1 LLSATRGGF
10 SVTPQTVPAAD
21 AARKLREAIAL
32 HQQGRIAE
40 AERSYADMLTQF
52 PNHPDALQYLGVIQS
67 QKGDHAKALELL
79 NRSLASNPRSAA
91 AHYNRAN
98 ILRDVNRLEDALR
111 GYDDALALHPTH
123 VSALINRAAV
133 LRRLERHADALTSYD
148 RAIAIVP
155 NEVNAHHGRG
165 IALGELSRHTDAI
178 AALDRALALA
188 PGKAELLIS
197 RGHAL
202 RSAGRYSDAAR
213 DFLRAVESDRKS
225 ANAYAGLAS
234 ALMELR
240 HFTHAVE
247 SYDRAMTLDP
257 NWIELNYGR
266 SSALIEL
273 RRYEEAIAGFCKLLA
288 VRPDYPYAAG
298 MLMHARNISCDWS
311 DPGAAGDLIARV
323 RAGKR
328 AASPFA
334 MLEISD
340 SPPDMQQCAR
350 IVIRD
355 RFEPGHSPLW
365 NGEMYHHK
373 HINLAYVSADLRAHP
388 VGNLIAP
395 VIEMHDRS
403 QFEVTGI
410 AYTDDDGSDTRQRLR
425 RSFDRFVE
433 AGDKSDFD
441 IARTMRELE
450 IDIAVDLS
458 GLTANCRPRIL
469 CFRPAPV
476 QVNYLGYAGTM
487 GSHRY
492 DYIIGDETVIPEQNA
507 CFYDEKIAFLPR
519 PFMPFDA
526 APASP
531 SAVIKSRSDARLPE
545 SAFVF
550 ASFNNTIKFNPPV
563 FDIWIRLLRKVQD
576 SVLWLAAA
584 NPTAMRN
591 LASEAEKRGV
601 AAERLVFAPR
611 LPDLND
617 HLARLALADLFLDT
631 LPYNAHST
639 AADALKSGLPVLT
652 CRGHNFAG
660 RVAASLLESA
670 GLNELVATSPDE
682 YESRAMLLAQ
692 NPGELAGIRAKLR
705 AWRAERGA
713 GSLHLT
719 VRNLETAYRQMWM
732 RAQQA
737 LPPESF
743 TIEAVK

>member
-1 LLSATRGGF
+1 MTGGGF
-10 SVTPQTVPAAD
+10 SVTPQAARAAD

-32 HQQGRIAE
+32 HQQGRITE
-40 AERSYADMLTQF
+40 AERGYADILKQF
-52 PNHPDALQYLGVIQS
+52 PAHPGALQYLGVIHS

-79 NRSLASNPRSAA
+79 DRSLASSPRSAA

-98 ILRDVNRLEDALR
+98 ILRDMNRPEDALQ
-111 GYDDALALHPTH
+111 GYDDALTLDPKH
-123 VSALINRAAV
+123 VSALINRAAI
-133 LRRLERHADALTSYD
+133 LRGLERHAGALDSYD
-148 RAIAIVP
+148 RAIAIAP
-155 NEVNAHHGRG
+155 NEVNAYHGRG
-165 IALGELSRHTDAI
+165 IALGELGRHTDAI
-178 AALDRALALA
+178 AAFDRALALS

-202 RSAGRYSDAAR
+202 RNAGRHADAAR
-213 DFLRAVESDRKS
+213 DFLRAITSDEKN

-240 HFTHAVE
+240 HFSHAVE
-247 SYDRAMTLDP
+247 SYDKAMALDP

-273 RRYEEAIAGFCKLLA
+273 RRYEEAVAGFGKLLA
-288 VRPDYPYAAG
+288 QRPDYPYASG
-298 MLMHARNISCDWS
+298 MLVHARNISCDWS
-311 DPGAAGDLIARV
+311 DSGAAGDLIARV
-323 RAGKR
+323 RQGKK

-350 IVIRD
+350 IVMRD
-355 RFEPGHSPLW
+355 KFEPGHPALW
-365 NGEMYHHK
+365 NGEIYAHK
-373 HINLAYVSADLRAHP
+373 RIHLAYVSADLRAHP

-395 VIEMHDRS
+395 VIEMHDQS
-403 QFEVTGI
+403 QFEITGV
-410 AYTDDDGSDTRQRLR
+410 AYTGDDGSETRQRLKQG
-425 RSFDRFVE
+425 FDHFVE
-433 AGDKSDFD
+433 AADKSDFD
-441 IARTMRELE
+441 IARMMREFE

-458 GLTANCRPRIL
+458 GLTANCRPGIL
-469 CFRPAPV
+469 CFRPCPV
-476 QVNYLGYAGTM
+476 QVNYLGYAGSM
-487 GSHRY
+487 GSRRY
-492 DYIIGDETVIPEQNA
+492 DYIIGDETIIPGQDA
-507 CFYDEKIAFLPR
+507 GFYDEKIAVLPR

-526 APASP
+526 APPSP
-531 SAVIKSRSDARLPE
+531 SGVIKSRSDAGLPE
-545 SAFVF
+545 GGFVF
-550 ASFNNTIKFNPPV
+550 ASFNNSVKFNPPI
-563 FDIWIRLLRKVQD
+563 FDIWMRLLRRIKG

-601 AAERLVFAPR
+601 VAERLIFAHR

-652 CRGHNFAG
+652 CRGRSFAG

-670 GLNELVATSPDE
+670 GLNELVATSLDE
-682 YESRAMLLAQ
+682 YESRALNLAQ
-692 NPGELAGIRAKLR
+692 NSGELAAIRVKLS
-705 AWRAERGA
+705 AWRAARGA
-713 GSLHLT
+713 GTLHDT
-719 VRNLETAYRQMWM
+719 VRNLEAAYRQMWM
-732 RAQQA
+732 RAQQG

-743 TIEAVK
+743 TAQASP